1 MTSKLL
7 LLCAGQRDL
16 RELAASGI
24 NAAHMIFHHEYATAA
39 LEDLVAPGATNG
51 GAIRDPRAEIAD
63 IVATYRGC
71 ALNGVISTDD
81 YPGSTLA
88 SIVAR
93 VLNLPGVDPA
103 ADLLCQ
109 HKYYSRCLQAK
120 AVPETVPWFARIGTD
135 QKAPAPAG
143 IRYPAFVKPV
153 KSFFSIGASRVDSPD
168 QLAQAIHDN
177 PVSSQFLEPFDTLL
191 QQHLSLA
198 VGAPLIVEDYLPG
211 IQVTLDGFV
220 QRGYVQVMGI
230 VDSIMFPGT
239 ISFERFEY
247 PSALE
252 RPVQWRM
259 GEIAR
264 KVMAAFGFDD
274 GMFNIEFKYDP
285 KTDSIMIIEINPRMS
300 SQFADL
306 YEKVDGFNPYAVMV
320 DLALGRTPALTGGQ
334 GRHPLAASCVLRTF
348 ADQRVL
354 RIPRA
359 GDVERLQNRY
369 PDIRV
374 EILATE
380 EDCLSSAMQDGN
392 SFRYGLVN
400 IGGEDRQHIQS
411 IFADCRKNLPFKFEP
426 VHPRA
431 NATGLHREPW
441 RLRTAPL
448 FAG

>member
-211 IQVTLDGFV
+211 IQVSRRDPGHRRRLPVLDNAGR
-220 QRGYVQVMGI
+220 QQ
-230 VDSIMFPGT
+230 
-239 ISFERFEY
+239 
-247 PSALE
+247 L
-252 RPVQWRM
+252 PVRSRQYRRRRSP
-259 GEIAR
+259 AH
-264 KVMAAFGFDD
+264 
-274 GMFNIEFKYDP
+274 
-285 KTDSIMIIEINPRMS
+285 S
-300 SQFADL
+300 
-306 YEKVDGFNPYAVMV
+306 V
-320 DLALGRTPALTGGQ
+320 DLCRLPEKPAIQIRTG
-334 GRHPLAASCVLRTF
+334 ASASKRN
-348 ADQRVL
+348 
-354 RIPRA
+354 
-359 GDVERLQNRY
+359 G
-369 PDIRV
+369 
-374 EILATE
+374 
-380 EDCLSSAMQDGN
+380 SA
-392 SFRYGLVN
+392 
-400 IGGEDRQHIQS
+400 
-411 IFADCRKNLPFKFEP
+411 P
-426 VHPRA
+426 
-431 NATGLHREPW
+431 
-441 RLRTAPL
+441 
-448 FAG
+448 